1 MYMAIGARFLI
12 LILTQMNFAMMRVLM
27 VVNWK
32 TTKRLSHG
40 CHYLNHTRGKHMMNI
55 KPPCG
60 GCADRRE
67 ACHDSCERYKEYK
80 ERIRTATENKHEAM
94 RYTKPN
100 TIPRRIKR

>member
-1 MYMAIGARFLI
+1 
-12 LILTQMNFAMMRVLM
+12 
-27 VVNWK
+27 
-32 TTKRLSHG
+32 
-40 CHYLNHTRGKHMMNI
+40 MNI